1 MVPWV
6 KIFLLVQDECKC
18 LDLVILDQV
27 LFDYCRNISNLGKNR
42 ILCSESMSLTQTYR
56 TQGIILK
63 PRGDSDKSLNWF
75 GFSLLRVR
83 MIVCSFSY

>member
-42 ILCSESMSLTQTYR
+42 ILCSESMS
-56 TQGIILK
+56 
-63 PRGDSDKSLNWF
+63 
-75 GFSLLRVR
+75 
-83 MIVCSFSY
+83 